1 MKIGIMAPQES
12 GKTSY
17 LVGLYG
23 TLVHIKSL
31 EPTSEHGLNYEW
43 MDKAQQAVMEGQFE
57 TLLNGRLGK
66 ARFPE
71 KTYEIYHHRVRVGHK
86 REHVFG
92 EIEFIDFP
100 GEVLK
105 GKENKVKPAD
115 LERALTECMGFI
127 VLLDANYLKVSAISG
142 RLGAAVGHID
152 AMLRK
157 TIEKRAYG
165 SIGVPVSLCISKY
178 DCLSP
183 QEEESAYHKARAMF
197 PRFFEMN
204 HEHPLFLTGV
214 SLGDDIENGGEFEP
228 FQLENALQFCLSF
241 CAFQARDLQH
251 EQASRAD
258 GWEYE
263 ARGKARELR
272 NDIEER
278 EGSIFTAF
286 GRWWTTGKTVSDIRE
301 EADSHSSRAD
311 RYEEQADTHRS
322 RASEFI
328 KIGEEAARHIRE
340 DVDNPGMI
348 YYKGKEHHFKETVGT
363 GFPLEAIEERAT
375 S

>member
-31 EPTSEHGLNYEW
+31 EPISQHGLNYEW
-43 MDKAQQAVMEGQFE
+43 MDKAQQAAMERQFE
-57 TLLNGRLGK
+57 TLLEGTLGK
-66 ARFPE
+66 ARFPI
-71 KTYEIYHHRVRVGHK
+71 KTEEISHHRVKVGHK
-86 REHVFG
+86 RDGVFG
-92 EIEFIDFP
+92 EIELIDFP

-105 GKENKVKPAD
+105 GVERKVKPAD

-127 VLLDANYLKVSAISG
+127 VLLDANYLKVSSIRG

-183 QEEESAYHKARAMF
+183 QEEESAYYKARAMF

-214 SLGDDIENGGEFEP
+214 SLGDEIENGGEFEP

-241 CAFQARDLQH
+241 CAFRERD
-251 EQASRAD
+251 AK
-258 GWEYE
+258 YE
-263 ARGKARELR
+263 AAGREDDREYAARRQARELKE
-272 NDIEER
+272 DIEER
-278 EGSIFTAF
+278 EGNIFTAF
-286 GRWWTTGKTVSDIRE
+286 GRWWATGKTVSDIRE
-301 EADSHSSRAD
+301 EADSHSSRAAS
-311 RYEEQADTHRS
+311 YEAQADAYRS

-340 DVDNPGMI
+340 MDNIGMI
-348 YYKGKEHHFKETVGT
+348 YYKGKVHRFKNTIGT
-363 GFPLEAIEERAT
+363 GFPLEAMEEHTT